1 MNYLSAPIL
10 CMPAKQYSMKYTIE
24 HSGGHMHYIALAD
37 KTVQQ
42 LTSENNKR
50 VVCTLNKT
58 VTLHAAIMRTKEG
71 VYYIMIASKHLKQLK
86 LQTGSIVDAMIKKD
100 DTELQFNVPEEF
112 TEVFATDPE
121 AEKIFT
127 SLTNG
132 NKRGLIALVN
142 MVKSTD
148 KKIERALRIA
158 EKLKA
163 GIKSPQLIMK

>member
-1 MNYLSAPIL
+1 
-10 CMPAKQYSMKYTIE
+10 MKYTIE
-24 HSGGHMHYIALAD
+24 HSGGHMHYIALAA

-42 LTSENNKR
+42 LTAGNNKR
-50 VVCTLNKT
+50 VICTLNKT

-71 VYYIMIASKHLKQLK
+71 EHYIMIASKYLKQLN
-86 LQTGSIVDAMIKKD
+86 LQAGSVVDAVIKKD
-100 DTELQFNVPEEF
+100 NTEFQFNVPKEF

-121 AEKIFT
+121 AEKIFV
-127 SLTNG
+127 SLTDG

-158 EKLKA
+158 EKLKS
-163 GIKSPQLIMK
+163 GIKSPQLMMK